1 MEFNPNEILL
11 QNLVAGMPLPG
22 VLSINSMT
30 GKSEIIHNRKL
41 VYDILFGDNDKIVL
55 PNNKI

>member
-11 QNLVAGMPLPG
+11 QNLVAGMSLPG

-41 VYDILFGDNDKIVL
+41 IYDILFGDNDKIVVS
-55 PNNKI
+55 NNKI